1 MSKKILFGAG
11 LGLILSAAAATA
23 APITMPPQVIS
34 AVGNVTA
41 IYVFANAGNTSTL
54 DELLPASFLQ
64 IFCNHS
70 TVGCTAANPG
80 DTAPLGVQNGV
91 MRFGLNNLSTGTT
104 FFSDTADGDGNYHVR
119 ISEDYADFG
128 QGALPGAADSVISG
142 LILSGMTVTYIGWED
157 LTLGQGSDFD
167 YNDLIFAFANTTT
180 RKVPEPLTM
189 SLFGAGLAGAA
200 WAKRRKNAKA

>member
-1 MSKKILFGAG
+1 MSKKTMFGAG
-11 LGLILSAAAATA
+11 LGLMLSAAAAVA
-23 APITMPPQVIS
+23 APITTPPQVIS
-34 AVGNVTA
+34 AVGDVTA

-70 TVGCTAANPG
+70 TGGCTAANPG
-80 DTAPLGVQNGV
+80 DTAALGVQNGV
-91 MRFGLNNLSTGTT
+91 MRFGLNNLSTGPTI
-104 FFSDTADGDGNYHVR
+104 FSDTADGDGNYHVR

-128 QGALPGAADSVISG
+128 QGALPGAADTVISG

-157 LTLGQGSDFD
+157 LTADQGSDFD

-180 RKVPEPLTM
+180 RKVPEPFTV
-189 SLFGAGLAGAA
+189 SLMGVGLAGAA
-200 WAKRRKNAKA
+200 WAKRRKNKKA